1 MIKTSLHIPVQIG
14 TKTVLIAQDERN
26 NKFEKSAYLLRIV
39 RSRPSAARARADRGR
54 CVAVRVRG
62 VWRHLRPSGT
72 AVGSPIVGRRG
83 VVYNYQARLHRR
95 CTAAAAAA
103 AAAEIAQRL
112 DAGRPGAVY
121 HDELLTSQRR
131 G

>member
-62 VWRHLRPSGT
+62 VWRHLRPSGA
-72 AVGSPIVGRRG
+72 AVGSHAVGRRG
-83 VVYNYQARLHRR
+83 TVYNYRARLHRR

-103 AAAEIAQRL
+103 VEITQRL
-112 DAGRPGAVY
+112 DAGRQGAVY
-121 HDELLTSQRR
+121 HDELANGRR